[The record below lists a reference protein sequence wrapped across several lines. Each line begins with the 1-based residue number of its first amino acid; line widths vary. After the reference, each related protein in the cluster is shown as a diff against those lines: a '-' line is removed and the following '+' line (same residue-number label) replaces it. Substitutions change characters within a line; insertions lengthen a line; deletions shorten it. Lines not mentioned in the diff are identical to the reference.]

1 MQIKNTESRFGAVAI
16 SVHWVAAL
24 TIIGLFASGI
34 YMRSLSYYDSLY
46 QTLPPIHKGIGILLF
61 ILIVFRLVWRVM
73 NVQPKPLENHSKA
86 EKVGAKL
93 AHFGLYLLMLVVMV
107 SGYLI
112 STAKG
117 HGVDVFGLFEIPALV
132 AGGESQGDLA
142 GMIHE
147 YVAYTL
153 IGLAVLHALGALKHH
168 FLDKDRTLM
177 RMIKGS

>member
-1 MQIKNTESRFGAVAI
+1 MQLKNSEQGFGAVAI
-16 SVHWVAAL
+16 AVHWIAAL
-24 TIIGLFASGI
+24 TIIGLFATGL

-46 QTLPPIHKGIGILLF
+46 QVLPPIHKGIGILLF
-61 ILIVFRLVWRVM
+61 MLIVFRLIWRVV

-93 AHFGLYLLMLVVMV
+93 AHLGLYLLMLVVMI

-117 HGVDVFGLFEIPALV
+117 HPVDVFGLFEVPALISE
-132 AGGESQGDLA
+132 GESQGDLA

-147 YVAYTL
+147 YVAYVL

-168 FLDKDRTLM
+168 FIDKDRTLL